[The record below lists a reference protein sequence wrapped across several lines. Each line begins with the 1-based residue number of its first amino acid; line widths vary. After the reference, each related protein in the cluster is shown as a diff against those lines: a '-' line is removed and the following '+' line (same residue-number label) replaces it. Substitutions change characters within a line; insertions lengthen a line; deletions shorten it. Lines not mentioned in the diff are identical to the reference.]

1 MAMSP
6 AAPPARIDTMTAHG
20 RRRRIVV
27 AMLAMAAAIVSSEA
41 RAQAASPDPA
51 RFASEID
58 AFKAWDAKNATPAH
72 AVLFVG
78 SSTIRLWPTADR
90 FPGLPVINR
99 GFGGSEISD
108 VNHYIRETTVK
119 YAADV
124 VVFYAGDN
132 DINSKKTPAQVLTDF
147 QTFAKSVL
155 AAKADTEI
163 LFVSIKPST
172 LRWALW
178 PAMRDANAAIKQY
191 CETTPHLHYVDTVPP
206 MFGADGKPRADLLA
220 QDGLHLS
227 PAGYDIWTGIVRK
240 AIDEV
245 RR

>member
-1 MAMSP
+1 MAMKDLRN
-6 AAPPARIDTMTAHG
+6 RIMTAYG
-20 RRRRIVV
+20 KRKYIVV
-27 AMLAMAAAIVSSEA
+27 AALAIAAAMAAN
-41 RAQAASPDPA
+41 AQAQAPNPDPA

-78 SSTIRLWPTADR
+78 SSTIRLWRTADR

-108 VNHYIRETTVK
+108 VNHYIRETTLK
-119 YAADV
+119 YAADI

-163 LFVSIKPST
+163 LFISIKPST

-178 PAMRDANAAIKQY
+178 PAMRDANAAIERY

-206 MFGADGKPRADLLA
+206 MFGPDGKPRADLLA
-220 QDGLHLS
+220 QDGLHLN
-227 PAGYDIWTGIVRK
+227 PAGYDIWTDIVRK
-240 AIDEV
+240 AIEQV
-245 RR
+245 RK

>member
-1 MAMSP
+1 
-6 AAPPARIDTMTAHG
+6 MTAQG
-20 RRRRIVV
+20 KRKYIVV
-27 AMLAMAAAIVSSEA
+27 AVLVMAAALVSSRA
-41 RAQAASPDPA
+41 SAQAPNPDPA

-108 VNHYIRETTVK
+108 VNHYIRETTLK
-119 YAADV
+119 YAADI

-132 DINSKKTPAQVLTDF
+132 DINSRKTPAQVLTDF

-163 LFVSIKPST
+163 LFIAIKPST

-178 PAMRDANAAIKQY
+178 PAMRDANAAIEQY
-191 CETTPHLHYVDTVPP
+191 CKTTPHLHYVDIVPP
-206 MFGADGKPRADLLA
+206 MFGADGKPRADLLQ

-227 PAGYDIWTGIVRK
+227 SAGYDIWTDVVRK
-240 AIDEV
+240 AIDDV
-245 RR
+245 RKR

>member
-1 MAMSP
+1 M
-6 AAPPARIDTMTAHG
+6 DTMTAHG

-27 AMLAMAAAIVSSEA
+27 AMLAMAATM
-41 RAQAASPDPA
+41 AASRVSAQTPVPAPA

-99 GFGGSEISD
+99 GFGGSEIAD
-108 VNHYIRETTVK
+108 VNHYIRETTLK

-124 VVFYAGDN
+124 IVFYAGDN
-132 DINSKKTPAQVLTDF
+132 DINSKKTPAQVLADF
-147 QTFAKSVL
+147 QTFAKRVL

-163 LFVSIKPST
+163 LFISIKPST

-178 PAMRDANAAIKQY
+178 AAMRDANAAIEQY
-191 CETTPHLHYVDTVPP
+191 CETTPHLHYVDIVPP

-227 PAGYDIWTGIVRK
+227 PAGYDIWTTIVRK
-240 AIDEV
+240 AIEQV
-245 RR
+245 RK